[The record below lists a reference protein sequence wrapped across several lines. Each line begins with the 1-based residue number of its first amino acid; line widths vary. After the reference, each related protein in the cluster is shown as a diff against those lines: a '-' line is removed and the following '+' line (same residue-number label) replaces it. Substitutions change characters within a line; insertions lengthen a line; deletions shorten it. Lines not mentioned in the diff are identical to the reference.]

1 MKKDRKSP
9 NTPIHINPTQELY
22 VPWNKTLASRTA
34 AFGEMGKALDEVHGV
49 NRTQGSHFIQDYSDL
64 ASNVSGRPGLSR
76 SDYDR
81 HRPHEA
87 IPTKH
92 KDIINTVNHVYHTV
106 GLIRNIIDLMGDF
119 ACQGVRISHP
129 NEKIQKF
136 YRNWF
141 EKVGGKDRSER
152 FLNNLY
158 RTGNVVVRRMTAKIS
173 AKDKERM
180 SKTTAKPDTKIEF
193 EKVPANEIPWR
204 YVFIDPAM
212 VEVACGPLSCF
223 MGDKRYFLTLPS
235 QLRHLIN
242 SSENTGHQKHLISQL
257 PPDVKE
263 AAKHNRGWPLDP
275 DKTLVFHYKKDDW
288 QSWALPM
295 IYAILKDI
303 GLLEKLKLADLA
315 ALDGAISNIRIFKL
329 GSLEHQIAP
338 TRAGA
343 AKLAEV
349 LESHTGVGTMDF
361 VWGPD
366 IELIET
372 TTEVHKFLGED
383 KYIPTLNSIYAGLG
397 IPPTLTGT
405 FGAAGTTNNFISLQ
419 TLVNRLEYG
428 RDVLTSFWKNEIAIV
443 QKAMGFRQPAKME
456 FEFTNLGDV
465 AAEKAL
471 LVDLSDRG
479 IISEELLHYRLNS
492 DAELERVRVNR
503 EDKMRDGDRMT
514 KKASPYHDPQL
525 EDALV
530 KVFAQ
535 TGAIAPSEVGIEL
548 KPKKKGEKSALDMRA
563 QQTAQKPTKVG
574 SPGRPKNTKDKKPR
588 KTKTFKPKSKAAL
601 LWAQKAQED
610 ISSIANPIL
619 LSHFNKKDMRSLTA
633 KEQQYCEKVK
643 FGVLYNTEAFDDIS
657 EDTIYA
663 SLNKGGVP
671 YSINKEVQQLMLG
684 ISNKLERSLT
694 LEEQRTIQA
703 TIYAAYQGEE

>member
-1 MKKDRKSP
+1 MKKSRQSP
-9 NTPIHINPTQELY
+9 NIQNAPSHNENMYIS
-22 VPWNKTLASRTA
+22 WNKTNASKIE
-34 AFGEMGKALDEVHGV
+34 AFSQLDEIKGVH
-49 NRTQGSHFIQDYSDL
+49 RSSAHFIQDYSNL
-64 ASNVSGRPGLSR
+64 ATNVSGRPGLTR
-76 SDYDR
+76 DGYYA

-87 IPTKH
+87 IPVKH
-92 KDIINTVNHVYHTV
+92 HDIINTVNHVYHTV

-129 NEKIQKF
+129 NEKIQTF

-141 EKVGGKDRSER
+141 SRVKGKDRSER

-158 RTGNVVVRRMTAKIS
+158 RTGNVVIRRMTAKLS
-173 AKDKERM
+173 SSHRDKL
-180 SKTTAKPDTKIEF
+180 SKVTAHPDTKVDI
-193 EKVPANEIPWR
+193 KNVVKNEIPWR
-204 YVFIDPAM
+204 YVFIDPAI
-212 VEVACGPLSCF
+212 VEVFGGPLASF
-223 MGDKRYFLTLPS
+223 VGNKTYGVNLPS
-235 QLRHLIN
+235 ELRRMIN
-242 SSENTGHQKHLISQL
+242 SASGDIAKKLVAEL
-257 PPDVKE
+257 PSDIRE
-263 AAKHNRGWPLDP
+263 AAKSHKLWPLDP
-275 DKTLVFHYKKDDW
+275 DKTIVYHYKKDDW
-288 QSWALPM
+288 ESWALPM

-372 TTEVHKFLGED
+372 STNVHQFLGEG
-383 KYIPTLNSIYAGLG
+383 KYVPTLNAIYAGLG

-428 RDVLTSFWKNEIAIV
+428 RDVLTSFWKHEITIV
-443 QKAMGFRQPAKME
+443 QKAMNFRLPAKIE

-465 AAEKAL
+465 ASERAL
-471 LVDLSDRG
+471 LLDLADRG
-479 IISEELLHYRLNS
+479 IISEELLHHRLNS

-503 EDKMRDGDRMT
+503 ETKLRENDRMV
-514 KKASPYHDPQL
+514 KKASPYHDPQI

-535 TGAIAPSEVGIEL
+535 TQTVTPSEVGIEL
-548 KPKKKGEKSALDMRA
+548 KPRKKGEKSGLDLRA
-563 QQTAQKPTKVG
+563 RQTSQGPTKVG

-588 KTKTFKPKSKAAL
+588 KTKTFKPKSKAGASL
-601 LWAQKAQED
+601 IWAQDAQEQISD
-610 ISSIANPIL
+610 IVNPL
-619 LSHFNKKDMRSLTA
+619 LIRHFNKKNMRSLSS
-633 KEQQYCEKVK
+633 KEQEYCEKVK
-643 FGVLYNTEAFDDIS
+643 FGVLYNTRVFSDIN
-657 EDTIYA
+657 ENIVYDA
-663 SLNKGGVP
+663 LKCDKSLK
-671 YSINKEVQQLMLG
+671 IEQRAQRL
-684 ISNKLERSLT
+684 ISNVSAKLNRPLT
-694 LEEQRTIQA
+694 LQEQRTIQS
-703 TIYAAYQGEE
+703 TVYSTYKGDIDG